1 MPFANPLRG
10 AEATRNFRL
19 AEEQY
24 DINNRIVSFKP
35 NRVSPWLIKR
45 SLLLVA
51 AICFI
56 CGSLITFESLQII
69 FSSILGAGLL
79 FCCLFL
85 FFWSVIMFLFTL
97 LPEKTSWKNKEATI
111 NALFFTGAWLSIPLT
126 PKFVSFAMGL
136 IILIGFPSFITNFFF
151 RIMESRIQNA
161 RIKRIL
167 KNIKIGIFYFIPLI
181 IVVIC
186 LLEKV
191 LNLDEDEAL

>member
-1 MPFANPLRG
+1 
-10 AEATRNFRL
+10 
-19 AEEQY
+19 
-24 DINNRIVSFKP
+24 
-35 NRVSPWLIKR
+35 
-45 SLLLVA
+45 
-51 AICFI
+51 
-56 CGSLITFESLQII
+56 
-69 FSSILGAGLL
+69 
-79 FCCLFL
+79 
-85 FFWSVIMFLFTL
+85 MFLFTL